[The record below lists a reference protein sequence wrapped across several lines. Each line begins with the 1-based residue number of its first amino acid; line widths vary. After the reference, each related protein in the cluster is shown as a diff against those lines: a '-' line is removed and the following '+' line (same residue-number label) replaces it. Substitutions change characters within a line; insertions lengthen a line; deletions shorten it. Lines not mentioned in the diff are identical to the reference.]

1 MNLSKTNT
9 RTRAR
14 ASEDSSTL
22 MAKVMM
28 LLSGSMIIS
37 AIGSYMGQGI
47 TSGWVLFFLVILLF
61 AGIFGVAAMAARS
74 AALGVAGLAIWTFI
88 NGLVMGPA
96 VNMYVQVLGGGVVTM
111 SFLGTA
117 AVMAALGGYGALS
130 GRDFS
135 AMGRWLFLGLVG
147 LIIVGVIGIFIGMG
161 HTFNLLYAIGGMVIF
176 AGYFIFDFW
185 RIANSENSD
194 YNAVMYTMQVYL
206 DFCNFWFSLLRF
218 LTEVLGKR

>member
-9 RTRAR
+9 STRT
-14 ASEDSSTL
+14 SEDSSTL

-28 LLSGSMIIS
+28 LLSGSLIIS

-47 TSGWVLFFLVILLF
+47 TSGWVLFFLVIVLF

-74 AALGVAGLAIWTFI
+74 AALGVAGLAIWTFL
-88 NGLVMGPA
+88 NGMVMGPA
-96 VNMYVQVLGGGVVTM
+96 LNMYVQVLGGGVVTI
-111 SFLGTA
+111 SFLATA
-117 AVMAALGGYGALS
+117 AIMAALGGYDALS

-135 AMGRWLFLGLVG
+135 AMGRWLLLGLVG

-206 DFCNFWFSLLRF
+206 DFCNFLLSLLRF